1 MIKNVLA
8 FMSLLA
14 SLQLQAQNIDRA
26 DNQEPSAGNA
36 ITISVS
42 KFDLLDGNSFFE
54 EAENL
59 EKKGDFNE
67 ALTLFGKAAFEYNA
81 VKNYNLYGQAI
92 MKMSNMHYMLGRFT
106 DAEQILLNVALKNY
120 SKLGS
125 RNGLMNAYGLL
136 GKVYLA
142 NNKST
147 QSMWFYTQ
155 QGMLAKQL
163 KSNNSYLESILGIVQ
178 VKIKKRD
185 FTLALRD
192 LKTAEWF
199 ANSVKITQYK
209 GQIRDARDVISNK
222 TTPKTGSK

>member
-8 FMSLLA
+8 LLSLFA
-14 SLQLQAQNIDRA
+14 SLQVQAQNIDRA
-26 DNQEPSAGNA
+26 DSQEPNGGNA
-36 ITISVS
+36 ITISIS
-42 KFDLLDGNSFFE
+42 KFDLVDGNSFFD
-54 EAENL
+54 EAQDL

-92 MKMSNMHYMLGRFT
+92 IKMSNMHYMLGRFT

-125 RNGLMNAYGLL
+125 RSGLMNTYGLL

-163 KSNNSYLESILGIVQ
+163 KSNNSYLESILGIAQ
-178 VKIKKRD
+178 VKIKKKD

-209 GQIRDARDVISNK
+209 GQIRDAREVISNK
-222 TTPKTGSK
+222 TTSKTGSK

>member
-1 MIKNVLA
+1 MTKIVLA
-8 FMSLLA
+8 FVSLFA
-14 SLQLQAQNIDRA
+14 SLQLHAQNLDS
-26 DNQEPSAGNA
+26 QEPNAGNA

-42 KFDLLDGNSFFE
+42 KYELVDGDSFYE

-81 VKNYNLYGQAI
+81 VKNFNRYGQAI
-92 MKMSNMHYMLGRFT
+92 IKMSSMHYMLGRFG

-120 SKLGS
+120 SKMGS
-125 RNGLMNAYGLL
+125 RNGLMNTYGLL

-163 KSNNSYLESILGIVQ
+163 KSNNAYLESVLGIVQ

-192 LKTAEWF
+192 LKAAEWF

-209 GQIRDARDVISNK
+209 NQIRDAREVISSK
-222 TTPKTGSK
+222 ATSKTGSK

>member
-1 MIKNVLA
+1 MSKIVLA
-8 FMSLLA
+8 LVSLFA
-14 SLQLQAQNIDRA
+14 SFQIHAQDL
-26 DNQEPSAGNA
+26 DVQEPNAGNA
-36 ITISVS
+36 ITIAVS
-42 KFDLLDGNSFFE
+42 KFDLVDGNSFYE
-54 EAENL
+54 EAESF

-67 ALTLFGKAAFEYNA
+67 ALTLFGKAAFEYNS
-81 VKNYNLYGQAI
+81 VKNFNRYGQAI
-92 MKMSNMHYMLGRFT
+92 IKMSNMHYMLGRFG

-120 SKLGS
+120 SKMGS
-125 RNGLMNAYGLL
+125 RNGLMNTYGLL

-178 VKIKKRD
+178 VKIKKKD

-199 ANSVKITQYK
+199 ANSVKITQFK
-209 GQIRDARDVISNK
+209 SQIRDAREVISNK
-222 TTPKTGSK
+222 TTLKTTLK

>member
-1 MIKNVLA
+1 MYKIVLVLV
-8 FMSLLA
+8 SLFA
-14 SLQLQAQNIDRA
+14 SFQLHAQNIDG
-26 DNQEPSAGNA
+26 QEPNAGNA

-42 KFDLLDGNSFFE
+42 KFDLVDGNSFYE
-54 EAENL
+54 EAESF

-67 ALTLFGKAAFEYNA
+67 ALTLFGKAAFEYNS
-81 VKNYNLYGQAI
+81 VKNFNKYGQAI
-92 MKMSNMHYMLGRFT
+92 IKMSNMHYMLGRFS

-120 SKLGS
+120 SKIGS
-125 RNGLMNAYGLL
+125 RNGLMNTYGLL

-163 KSNNSYLESILGIVQ
+163 KSNNAYLESVLGIVQ
-178 VKIKKRD
+178 VKIKKKD

-192 LKTAEWF
+192 LKAAEWF
-199 ANSVKITQYK
+199 ANSVKNTQYK
-209 GQIRDARDVISNK
+209 SQIRDAREVISTK
-222 TTPKTGSK
+222 TSPKKGSR

>member
-1 MIKNVLA
+1 MSKYVLA
-8 FMSLLA
+8 LVSLFA
-14 SLQLQAQNIDRA
+14 SFQLQAQNIDKA
-26 DNQEPSAGNA
+26 DFQEPNGGSA

-42 KFDLLDGNSFFE
+42 KFDLEEGNSFFE
-54 EAENL
+54 DAEDL

-81 VKNYNLYGQAI
+81 AKNFNKYGQAI
-92 MKMSNMHYMLGRFT
+92 IKMSNMHYQLGRYS

-120 SKLGS
+120 SKMGS
-125 RNGLMNAYGLL
+125 RSGLMNTYNLL

-155 QGMLAKQL
+155 QGILAKQL
-163 KSNNSYLESILGIVQ
+163 KSNNSYIESILGIVQ
-178 VKIKKRD
+178 VKIKKKD

-192 LKTAEWF
+192 LKTAEWL
-199 ANSVKITQYK
+199 ASSIKSTQYK
-209 GQIRDARDVISNK
+209 GQISDAREAIANK
-222 TTPKTGSK
+222 TSLKKS

>member
-1 MIKNVLA
+1 MTKFVLA
-8 FMSLLA
+8 LA
-14 SLQLQAQNIDRA
+14 GLFTSLQLYAQNIDRVDA
-26 DNQEPSAGNA
+26 QEPNGSSA

-42 KFDLLDGNSFFE
+42 KFILEDGNSFYE
-54 EAENL
+54 EAEDS

-81 VKNYNLYGQAI
+81 AKNFIRYGQAI
-92 MKMSNMHYMLGRFT
+92 IKMSSMHYQLGRYT

-125 RNGLMNAYGLL
+125 KTGLMNTYGLL

-155 QGMLAKQL
+155 QGILAKQL
-163 KSNNSYLESILGIVQ
+163 KSNSIYIESILGIVQ
-178 VKIKKRD
+178 VKIKKKD

-192 LKTAEWF
+192 LKTAEWL
-199 ANSVKITQYK
+199 ASASKITQYK
-209 GQIRDARDVISNK
+209 GQINEARAVISNK
-222 TTPKTGSK
+222 TTAKKAM